1 MSGIQA
7 RDRGVATGLQMYLH
21 DLKDDVLLTAAEERD
36 LAEAIAR
43 GR

>member
-36 LAEAIAR
+36 AGRCDRPR
-43 GR
+43 G